1 MDHPTLTAYINNM
14 YNDMDHQFIHPSV
27 VIVLASGTR
36 VPLLGC
42 WVPEHVM
49 SHLTVEPGLEDGKTI
64 YRSKPIS
71 S

>member
-1 MDHPTLTAYINNM
+1 MDHPNVTAYINEM
-14 YNDMDHQFIHPSV
+14 YNGMDHQFIHQSV

-36 VPLLGC
+36 FPLLGC

-49 SHLTVEPGLEDGKTI
+49 RHLDVDNDLEDGKTI
-64 YRSKPIS
+64 YRSRPIS

>member
-49 SHLTVEPGLEDGKTI
+49 IHLTVEPDTEDGRTI
-64 YRSKPIS
+64 YRSRPIS